1 MFFFVRKSKYQE
13 AKTEIAKLKGELKR
27 LREQLDASRSK
38 EEELLEENDS
48 LRQENEKNL
57 LYAEV
62 IRGKLRSANRRNQN
76 KRSSVDKTSEI
87 SD

>member
-13 AKTEIAKLKGELKR
+13 AKTEIAKLKGELNL
-27 LREQLDASRSK
+27 LRKKLDASSSK
-38 EEELLEENDS
+38 EQELLEENES
-48 LRQENEKNL
+48 LRRENEKNL

-76 KRSSVDKTSEI
+76 KRSSVDKTAEI